1 MSPLRLMV
9 VALLSVPLVLAQW
22 KPTGSD
28 WPEARGPFRDG
39 RSLEQGLPE
48 RWSPQGENLAWRL
61 PFGGRSAPVVM
72 GGRLYLQT
80 SVGSGETL
88 QERVVCVDADSGK
101 ILWEHRFNM
110 YLSDVPPHRIGW
122 ASPAGDPATGNIYV
136 LGGGGSLLG
145 LSREGK
151 LLWQRSLG
159 EELGMVTTHGGRTVS
174 PVIDGDLV
182 IVSGITSGWG
192 DTARAQHRFLGFDKR
207 TGETVWITA
216 TPGRP
221 FDTTYST
228 PTIAEING
236 TRLLI
241 AGAGDGGVHALKPQT
256 GELVWSFMASKRG
269 INTGVVLFGN
279 QVIVS
284 HSEENYDT
292 SDMGI
297 LASIDAAA
305 RGNVGPEQIKWAV
318 KGFLGG
324 YSSPVVVG
332 DQILQVD
339 NGANLFAFDAH
350 TGRQLWQHNL
360 GTIQKASPVYAD
372 GKIYVGSEN
381 GRFFIL
387 KPRADRVEVLD
398 DDQLG
403 SEQTPEAII
412 ASPAVSQGRVYLV
425 TMDAVYAIGKT
436 RKPPLA
442 YRPQALPAGSGPPAH
457 LQVTPAD
464 VMLKPGEAV
473 VFRARLFDAQG
484 RFLRE
489 EPAAWTLEQLKGTIS
504 GGRFQAAS
512 DPVGQAGKVQAAA
525 SGLSG
530 AAAVR
535 VMRPI
540 PWSEDFINLSAPPR
554 EWVNATGKF
563 AVREMEGNKVL
574 VKLADNPFTK
584 RARAFLGLTSW
595 SDYTVEADVRAA
607 EKRRQMGDGGVVAQR
622 YALVL
627 FGNHQRLELQSWQP
641 ETKRTVQKSFPW
653 KANTWYRMKLEA
665 RNLPDGKTRARGK
678 VWPAAEAEP
687 AEWLVERID
696 PIPNRE
702 GSPGL
707 YADAPFEVYFD
718 NVKVSWNP

>member
-1 MSPLRLMV
+1 MSSLRLMV
-9 VALLSVPLVLAQW
+9 IAVLSIPLVPAEW

-39 RSLEQGLPE
+39 RSPEQGLPE

-61 PFGGRSAPVVM
+61 PFGGRSAPIVM

-80 SVGSGETL
+80 SAGSGETL
-88 QERVVCVDADSGK
+88 QERVVCVDADTGK
-101 ILWEHRFNM
+101 VLWEHRFNM

-122 ASPAGDPATGNIYV
+122 ASPAGDPVTGNIYV
-136 LGGGGSLLG
+136 LGGGGTLLG

-207 TGETVWITA
+207 SGETVWITA

-256 GELVWSFMASKRG
+256 GELVWSFLASKRG
-269 INTGVVLFGN
+269 INTGVVLIGN

-297 LASIDAAA
+297 LASIDATA
-305 RGNVGPEQIKWAV
+305 RGKVGPEQIKWAV

-324 YSSPVVVG
+324 FSSPVVVG
-332 DQILQVD
+332 KQILQAD
-339 NGANLFAFDAH
+339 NGANLHAFDAN

-387 KPRADRVEVLD
+387 KPHADRAEVLD

-403 SEQTPEAII
+403 TEQTPEAII

-442 YRPQALPAGSGPPAH
+442 YQGRDLPAGSGPAAH

-464 VMLKPGEAV
+464 VILKPGEAA

-489 EPAAWTLEQLKGTIS
+489 EAAEWTLEQLKGTIS
-504 GGRFQAAS
+504 GGKFQAAA
-512 DPVGQAGKVQAAA
+512 DPVGQAGKVKAAA
-525 SGLSG
+525 GGLSG
-530 AAAVR
+530 TAAVR

-540 PWSEDFINLSAPPR
+540 PWSEDFTGLTAPPR

-563 AVREMEGNKVL
+563 AVREMEGNHVL

-595 SDYTVEADVRAA
+595 SDYTIEADVRAA

-641 ETKRTVQKSFPW
+641 ETRRTAQKSFPW
-653 KANTWYRMKLEA
+653 KANTWYRMKLEV
-665 RNLPDGKTRARGK
+665 RNLSDGKTRARGK
-678 VWPAAEAEP
+678 VWLAAEPEP